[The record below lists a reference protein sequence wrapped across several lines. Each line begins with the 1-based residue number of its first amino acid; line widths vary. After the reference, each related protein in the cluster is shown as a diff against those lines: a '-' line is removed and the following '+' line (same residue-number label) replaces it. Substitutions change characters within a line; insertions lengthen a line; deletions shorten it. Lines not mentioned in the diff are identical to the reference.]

1 MGFYNGWAVTCR
13 YVIPEVASL
22 KSSLEETLD
31 QAIALTVLEHPLMQ
45 VGILKE
51 DSRAP
56 SWVRLDQ
63 IDLRKQV
70 KWLDVSPE
78 QDYEQVLLETI
89 SKEHNTTFFMS
100 ESTPLWRVTILKHT
114 NSNAGMIDI
123 IFIGNHAN
131 GDGTS
136 GKVFQNTLLEKLNAV
151 SNGEAAPELTERVMA
166 IPFSSVTTPA
176 QEKLMKF
183 PVSLGFAISEGWAEL
198 RPPFLVS
205 ESNYFV
211 NWAPLRDAPN
221 TTRLT
226 VVRTGS
232 DVLNGVLDACRQNKT
247 TLTSLLQVLGLLSL
261 SIRVPKE
268 TALAFQ
274 HLTSISLRPYMP
286 STNGLDPEKT
296 YCNIVTPW
304 LYEFD
309 DKTVSELRLEVE
321 KAISSSHT
329 GLMDALWRVAGKF
342 RVQLSKKLALGSKND
357 QVGLLPL
364 VHDSRTYLKDLLK
377 KPRAV
382 TLEVSNIG
390 VVNSSIDSTSSDKP
404 NQWTTEQAAFTQSS
418 WVTGGVIL
426 VSCASAKG
434 KGLSLNVTWQK
445 EILPDDSL
453 GLGITT
459 DLHSWLECIGNN
471 TPLVVGDKQT
481 NKAAAS
487 KYLVY

>member
-1 MGFYNGWAVTCR
+1 M
-13 YVIPEVASL
+13 IPDLVATKL
-22 KSSLEETLD
+22 SLEEVLD
-31 QAIALTVLEHPLMQ
+31 QAIALTVLEYPLLQ
-45 VGILKE
+45 VGIIKE
-51 DSRAP
+51 GSRTP

-63 IDLRKQV
+63 IDLQQQV
-70 KWLDVSPE
+70 KWLVASSE

-89 SKEHNTTFFMS
+89 SKEHNTSFFTS
-100 ESTPLWRVTILKHT
+100 ESTPLWRVTILKHAD
-114 NSNAGMIDI
+114 SDARMIDV

-136 GKVFQNTLLEKLNAV
+136 GKVVQNTLLEKLNAA
-151 SNGEAAPELTERVMA
+151 SNGEAAVELKERVIA
-166 IPFSSVTTPA
+166 LPVSSGTTPA

-183 PVSLGFAISEGWAEL
+183 PVSPGYDFSESWAEL
-198 RPPFLVS
+198 RPAFLVS

-226 VVRTGS
+226 VLRTES
-232 DVLNGVLDACRQNKT
+232 DVLKSVLDACRQHKT

-274 HLTSISLRPYMP
+274 HVTPISLRPYMP
-286 STNGLDPEKT
+286 SESGLDPEKT
-296 YCNIVTPW
+296 YGNIVSPW
-304 LYEFD
+304 LYVFD
-309 DKTVSELRLEVE
+309 EKTVSELRQEAE
-321 KAISSSHT
+321 KAISANYA
-329 GLMDALWRVAGKF
+329 GLMDVVWRVAAEF
-342 RVQLSKKLALGSKND
+342 RVQLSKKLALGSRND

-377 KPRAV
+377 KPRVV

-390 VVNSSIDSTSSDKP
+390 IVNGSIDSTSGDKP

-418 WVTGGVIL
+418 WVTAGVIM
-426 VSCASAKG
+426 VSCASVKG

-445 EILPDDSL
+445 EVLPNDSL
-453 GLGITT
+453 GMGVTA

-471 TPLVVGDKQT
+471 RPLIAGEKQT
-481 NKAAAS
+481 DNAVAS
-487 KYLVY
+487 QYLAY